1 MTTLKLHSMF
11 NPEAVAVV
19 GASDKPGTVGAS
31 IMKNIVYGGFKGKIF
46 PVNPEYKEIMGFKCF
61 PDVAAIYADKGD
73 LEIKAADA
81 FPVKDNSTGS
91 GDTQSGSG
99 DNITEICGSTSEKSG
114 AARSP
119 VETIA
124 VIATPLDTVSGVVE
138 ACGMASMAGA
148 VLISSSEAGSPI
160 SRGKNGFLKRYEKSP
175 EYIYENGSNKRQRTV
190 YAQIMAAAQKY
201 GLRILGADSI
211 GLMNTAKGLNAGCAH
226 IAPIP
231 GKIAFLCQ
239 NATVSGY
246 VLDLCV
252 RANTGLSHFAGLGS
266 MVDIDFADMIDY
278 LGSLNSV
285 ESILMHVED
294 IPNIRNFMSAAR
306 SVSRVKPIIVL
317 KSGRAGA
324 LETRDSVYNAAFRRA
339 GILRVSDFQEMFDCA
354 QFIARQKRPRGSR
367 LAVITNS
374 EGIGAMAVDA
384 LDSYGIGLSGLDSHT
399 IEQLN
404 QFLPPNWNREN
415 PVTIPVD
422 APPEIYLKAVQICAD
437 SIETDA
443 LLLVA
448 SPTTALDPGFLS
460 DSLGEYLKT
469 AKCPVFT
476 TWMGGAY
483 GRRLEIAKD
492 VIAYDTPER
501 GVRAFANLCQYVK
514 NIEMLQQIPIRRDR
528 RILIER
534 NVAQGVI
541 GKALEQ
547 KEFAVLT
554 DIEAKALVQAY
565 GIRANRTELA
575 VSLDDAISIARDM
588 GYPVML
594 RICSR
599 DIPRLSD
606 AGGAMLNLNSWEQVE
621 QAFIQITRNARQYSP
636 DVHIMGVLV
645 QPMVTGSDYELMMN
659 VKQDKN
665 FGPVISFGMGG
676 LMTDIIKD
684 TATALPPLDNILA
697 RRIIE
702 DTSISRVFKGYR
714 HIKPVD
720 TELVEDMLIRL
731 SRLVTDFPEIE
742 QIEIN
747 PVMISNGEPVVT
759 GVKAVV
765 KRSATASPMHLVIS
779 SYPFE
784 YETED
789 ETIDH
794 ERFFIRPI
802 KPSDAP
808 LMVQHFM
815 SLSPRSVYF
824 RFFTPLKQ
832 LSRSMLIR
840 LTQIDY
846 DREIAL
852 VALVGEGEE
861 QIMAGVA
868 RVIFEPDGKNGEFS
882 VVLADKWHGKGIG
895 ASLLKQCLSFA
906 AKKGLER
913 VWGIVL
919 AENRQMLKL
928 ARKLGFKAK
937 YIAGSTECEID
948 INLDDLVKSQG
959 YG

>member
-19 GASDKPGTVGAS
+19 GASNKPGTVGAS
-31 IMKNIVYGGFKGKIF
+31 IMRNIVYSGFKGKIF

-61 PDVAAIYADKGD
+61 PDVTAIYTDKED
-73 LEIKAADA
+73 RTIE
-81 FPVKDNSTGS
+81 
-91 GDTQSGSG
+91 
-99 DNITEICGSTSEKSG
+99 G

-119 VETIA
+119 IDTIA
-124 VIATPLDTVSGVVE
+124 VIATPIDTVPTVVE

-148 VLISSSEAGSPI
+148 VIISSEVGLPVKTEKNRSPQ
-160 SRGKNGFLKRYEKSP
+160 RYEKSL
-175 EYIYENGSNKRQRTV
+175 EYIYENGSGKQQRAV
-190 YAQIMAAAQKY
+190 YAEIMAAAQKY
-201 GLRILGADSI
+201 GIRILGQDSI

-226 IAPIP
+226 IAPMP

-239 NATVSGY
+239 SATVSSY
-246 VLDLCV
+246 VLDLSV
-252 RANTGLSHFAGLGS
+252 RENIGFSHFAALGS
-266 MVDIDFADMIDY
+266 MIDIDFADMIDY

-285 ESILMHVED
+285 DSIFMYVED

-306 SVSRVKPIIVL
+306 SVSRIKPIIAV
-317 KSGRAGA
+317 KSGKTGA
-324 LETRDSVYNAAFRRA
+324 FSDKDSVYDAAFRRA
-339 GILRVSDFQEMFDCA
+339 GILRVRDFQEMFDCA
-354 QFIARQKRPRGSR
+354 QFISRQKRPRGSR
-367 LAVITNS
+367 LTIITNS
-374 EGIGAMAVDA
+374 NGVGNMAVDA
-384 LDSYGIGLSGLDSHT
+384 LNSYGIALSGLDSLT
-399 IEQLN
+399 IDQLN
-404 QFLPPNWNREN
+404 QYLPANWSREN
-415 PVTIPVD
+415 PVNIPSD
-422 APPEIYLKAVQICAD
+422 APPEIYLKAAQICAD

-448 SPTTALDPGFLS
+448 SPTTVLDPEVLS
-460 DSLGEYLKT
+460 DSLGEYLKS

-476 TWMGGAY
+476 TWMGGSYDRGPDNTKA
-483 GRRLEIAKD
+483 

-514 NIEMLQQIPIRRDR
+514 NIEMLQQIPIRRDKR
-528 RILIER
+528 LIIDS
-534 NVAQGVI
+534 NCAKSI
-541 GKALEQ
+541 IDNALAQ
-547 KEFAVLT
+547 KESAILT
-554 DIEAKALVQAY
+554 DMEAKALVQSY
-565 GIRANRTELA
+565 GIRVHRTELA
-575 VSLDDAISIARDM
+575 VTLDEAISIARDM
-588 GYPVML
+588 WYPVML

-606 AGGAMLNLNSWEQVE
+606 AGGAMLNLNSCEQVE
-621 QAFIQITRNARQYSP
+621 QAFIKIMENARQYSQ
-636 DVHIMGVLV
+636 DAHIMGVLI
-645 QPMVTGSDYELMMN
+645 QPMVTGSDYELMMSA
-659 VKQDKN
+659 KQDKN
-665 FGPVISFGMGG
+665 FGPVISFGIGG
-676 LMTDIIKD
+676 LMTNIIKD
-684 TATALPPLDNILA
+684 TSMALPPLDNLLA
-697 RRIIE
+697 RRVIE
-702 DTSISRVFKGYR
+702 DTSISRVFKGHRY
-714 HIKPVD
+714 IKPID
-720 TELVEDMLIRL
+720 SELIEDMLIRL

-742 QIEIN
+742 EIEIN
-747 PVMISNGEPVVT
+747 PVMISHSEPVVT

-765 KRSATASPMHLVIS
+765 KRSATAAPMHLVIS

-789 ETIDH
+789 ETIDN
-794 ERFFIRPI
+794 EKFFIRPI

-808 LMVQHFM
+808 LMVQHFL

-832 LSRSMLIR
+832 LSQSMLIR

-852 VALVGEGEE
+852 VALIGEGDE

-928 ARKLGFKAK
+928 AKKLGFKAK

-948 INLDDLVKSQG
+948 INLVGINFETIS
-959 YG
+959 